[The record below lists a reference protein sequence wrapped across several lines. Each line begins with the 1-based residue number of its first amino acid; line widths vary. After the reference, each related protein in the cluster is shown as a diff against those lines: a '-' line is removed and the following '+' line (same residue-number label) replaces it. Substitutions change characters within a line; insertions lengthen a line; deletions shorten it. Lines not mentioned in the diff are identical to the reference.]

1 MPQLDI
7 AGYAPQLVWLA
18 ITFIALY
25 VLMARLALP
34 RVASVL
40 EERTRRRE
48 DDLASAEDH
57 QGEAEAVAKAYEGA
71 LANARETAHGR
82 LTVTTDQAKAQA
94 EAEIAKLDDEL
105 KARTTEAEAGITAA
119 RTEALKEAGT
129 IAAEAARLAAE
140 RIAGLAVSE
149 SEARDAVERDAE
161 VAS

>member
-1 MPQLDI
+1 
-7 AGYAPQLVWLA
+7 
-18 ITFIALY
+18 
-25 VLMARLALP
+25 
-34 RVASVL
+34 
-40 EERTRRRE
+40 
-48 DDLASAEDH
+48 
-57 QGEAEAVAKAYEGA
+57 